1 MHAAILIKNQLKANV
16 GKRHSKTV
24 PVHLKGVE
32 IKIDNY
38 SYMSFYDKINKK
50 NSYLRKG
57 KYDILTFYRTFPLIW
72 SQSSYVDSI
81 LSCLKS

>member
-38 SYMSFYDKINKK
+38 NYMSSYDKINKK
-50 NSYLRKG
+50 IHTLESESIIFYLFTEHSLQFGHRVHM
-57 KYDILTFYRTFPLIW
+57 LTVF
-72 SQSSYVDSI
+72 QVV
-81 LSCLKS
+81 